1 VEEEHHDT
9 QLPRSRATRKTNKQ
23 KSQYERKK
31 RLSKEHKPLSQGT
44 KGVCL
49 RNEEKT
55 LLFSLAGGRSGC
67 NVDRV
72 VKALFFL
79 TAKRVP
85 AKRRG
90 KQQWLRGRNKHCFCV
105 LRTLVKYANVK
116 ERERFLRELTKNLV
130 LMGVTPG
137 ECPFFLTR

>member
-72 VKALFFL
+72 VKALFFFDCE
-79 TAKRVP
+79 AG
-85 AKRRG
+85 AG
-90 KQQWLRGRNKHCFCV
+90 EE
-105 LRTLVKYANVK
+105 
-116 ERERFLRELTKNLV
+116 EREAAMASWTK
-130 LMGVTPG
+130 
-137 ECPFFLTR
+137 